1 MTLPLLLG
9 GDGQVGGEL
18 RRLGGFAV
26 LPRAEADLRDGDAL
40 RRAVLS
46 RRPPVVVNCAAYT
59 AVDRA
64 EGEPEVATA
73 VNRDGPAAL
82 ADACAELDVPLIHLS
97 TDYVFDGTRDGAYGE
112 TDATRPLSVYG
123 ASKLAGEDA
132 VRARLAR
139 HVVLRTAWVF
149 SARRDNFVRSMLTLA
164 GRPEVAVV
172 NDQHGCPTA
181 AADVARAVR
190 VMVAAVLGGGGVWG
204 TFHFCGRPAVS
215 RFAFA
220 EAIFAARGGGPRL
233 RPVATEA
240 YPLPARRPANSAL
253 DCGKVLAVYGIAQPD
268 WRTSLKA
275 IIGDAS

>member
-1 MTLPLLLG
+1 MSLPLLLG
-9 GDGQVGGEL
+9 SEGQVGGEL
-18 RRLGGFAV
+18 RRMGGFAV
-26 LPRAEADLRDGDAL
+26 LPRAEADMRDTPAV

-46 RRPPVVVNCAAYT
+46 RRPSVVVNCAAYT

-64 EGEPEVATA
+64 ESEPELALA

-82 ADACAELDVPLIHLS
+82 ADACAELDIPLIHLS
-97 TDYVFDGTRDGAYGE
+97 TDYVFDGARPDAYGE
-112 TDATRPLSVYG
+112 DDATRPLSVYG
-123 ASKLAGEDA
+123 ASKLAGEHE

-149 SARRDNFVRSMLTLA
+149 SPRRDNFVRSMLKLA
-164 GRPEVAVV
+164 GRPELSVV
-172 NDQHGCPTA
+172 DDQRGCPTA
-181 AADVARAVR
+181 AVEVARAVR
-190 VMVAAVLGGGGVWG
+190 SMVAAMAVGHGRWG
-204 TFHFCGRPAVS
+204 TFHFCGWPAVS

-233 RPVATEA
+233 RPITTEA

-253 DCGKVLAVYGIAQPD
+253 DCGKVLAAYGIAQPD

-275 IIGDAS
+275 IIGDPS